1 MVPGWFAFRQSS
13 GSNGIN
19 GRACKGDWRV
29 YAGISTCVPENNT

>member
-1 MVPGWFAFRQSS
+1 MLPGWFVFRQSS

-19 GRACKGDWRV
+19 GRVHKGNRRV

>member
-1 MVPGWFAFRQSS
+1 MVLGWFAFRQSS